1 MTFPEKMRTVG
12 VRYKRLFQCLDQDIH
27 VPSILKIEESARYRI
42 PMSNEY
48 WQKTVNTLRH
58 EVSKLDQKK
67 VMVHINQ
74 IIRGIQWL
82 DPIMTRYCEQTCPS
96 CKDPCCTGYEV
107 FFNQTDLLYLTA
119 GHTKIPPGQTRTS
132 KSETCRYLG
141 EKGCRLPRL
150 HRPYVCVWF
159 ICDAQMELLQS
170 EPNVIYRQFIKT
182 MQDIRMHRLA
192 LESLYELCPAR
203 N

>member
-67 VMVHINQ
+67 VMVHIDQ

-119 GHTKIPPGQTRTS
+119 GHTYQNTARTNTNFKVGNLPLFGRERMSTPPSSSPICMRLVYLRRPDGTPPIGT
-132 KSETCRYLG
+132 KRYL
-141 EKGCRLPRL
+141 
-150 HRPYVCVWF
+150 
-159 ICDAQMELLQS
+159 
-170 EPNVIYRQFIKT
+170 
-182 MQDIRMHRLA
+182 
-192 LESLYELCPAR
+192 
-203 N
+203 